1 MVNIFNEHRAFLEKL
16 TSKEWLEARDK
27 DKKAKMDGIKTD
39 YLEDYKSDGLGKR
52 AAEEKFQR
60 LVASDKMYCLLIT
73 LVPNARC
80 WSSTR
85 TCTSPTRSNWRTTSS
100 SWKRGV
106 SS

>member
-60 LVASDKMYCLLIT
+60 LVASDKIPECQMLEFDENMYFT
-73 LVPNARC
+73 HP
-80 WSSTR
+80 
-85 TCTSPTRSNWRTTSS
+85 
-100 SWKRGV
+100 
-106 SS
+106 